1 MIFGYLFLICLA
13 GQIGVY
19 LSGVRKMSLPVVVG
33 EIAAGIVI
41 GATGFGLLPAND
53 PLMAQGLSVLSTIG
67 FAMLMFMVGTHL
79 PLRDPGLRGAL
90 KKGCLAT
97 ACCFALAVPVS
108 YILVQITGLN
118 QLPIFVLLLANSSA
132 AVVMP
137 IVHERKLDGPTVL
150 LTTTWVAVADTLT
163 IVALPLALAP
173 GKLVN
178 IAIGA
183 AAVTALAAVS
193 FFAMKRFRDT
203 KVGDYFRERSK
214 ANGHALD
221 FRQSLTVLFGL
232 SYVAYLFGVSF
243 LVSGF
248 AAGAIV
254 ALIGEP
260 RRFTKQLIGA
270 AEGFFVPLFFVL
282 LGAQLDFRQ
291 LLHSPIN
298 LELAG
303 LVALGT
309 MLVHVAVAKL
319 PFVRLPAASGLSAA
333 AQLGLPAAVTSL
345 GLANG
350 MLQPV
355 QGAAIIAASMLSL
368 LICTVGTALLQR
380 FSVAPATVSTDAS
393 AKELPPAT
401 TCNCHPG
408 HDA

>member
-19 LSGVRKMSLPVVVG
+19 LSGIRKMSVPVVIG

-41 GATGFGLLPAND
+41 GATGFGLLPATD
-53 PLMAQGLSVLSTIG
+53 PTIAQGLSVLSTIG

-79 PLRDPGLRGAL
+79 PLRDPGLRKAL
-90 KKGCLAT
+90 GKSCLAT
-97 ACCFALAVPVS
+97 ACCFALAVPVA
-108 YILVQITGLN
+108 YVLVKLTGLN
-118 QLPIFVLLLANSSA
+118 QLPIFVLLLANSSS

-137 IVHERKLDGPTVL
+137 IVHERKLGGPVVL
-150 LTTTWVAVADTLT
+150 LTTTWVAIADTIT

-178 IAIGA
+178 IGIGA
-183 AAVTALAAVS
+183 AAVTVLAAIS
-193 FFAMKRFRDT
+193 FVALKKFRAT

-214 ANGHALD
+214 AFGHALD

-260 RRFTKQLIGA
+260 KRFTKQLIGA

-291 LLHSPIN
+291 LLHSPTN
-298 LELAG
+298 LELA
-303 LVALGT
+303 ALIAGGT
-309 MLVHVAVAKL
+309 MLVHIAVAKL
-319 PFVRLPAASGLSAA
+319 PFVKLPAASGLSAA

-368 LICTVGTALLQR
+368 LICTVGTSLLQR
-380 FSVAPATVSTDAS
+380 FSVAVAVDPAVNSGSPATCSCS
-393 AKELPPAT
+393 
-401 TCNCHPG
+401 PG
-408 HDA
+408 HDD